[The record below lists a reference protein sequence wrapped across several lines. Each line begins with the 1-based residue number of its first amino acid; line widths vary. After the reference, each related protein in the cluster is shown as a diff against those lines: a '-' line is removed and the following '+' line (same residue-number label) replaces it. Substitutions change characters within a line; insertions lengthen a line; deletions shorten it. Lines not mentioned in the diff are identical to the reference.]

1 MTAEERGVKS
11 EKFPCGIF
19 SKCTKLF
26 PCLGE
31 CYMDRNRKDYICHL
45 LTQFDVLFLVLG
57 INPNADNKGR
67 CFNIIL
73 NFYSSSIVCVIIVS
87 LLITIADFS
96 HSCSCPAI
104 CIYFGISMISVFYTL
119 LCYLSWK
126 FIAKKRNLCMSSL
139 AQALH
144 GCGDLR
150 KQLGNVAFILKVLLL
165 LIYFASFTI
174 LIKDV
179 AIFLKYYIVDGSVVI
194 PDMAQVSLS
203 FPPFVFVIR
212 YISQTLMFTLY
223 FCSLSLFQI
232 YLSLCCYLLFK
243 AFKYCNNNI
252 ECAMTRG
259 STVTTETVENN
270 RYKYEQCLTAL
281 NKVDNLFSLYIGLT
295 VFSSLAMACVII
307 YLAAGDTSK
316 FPNVYIGVMTLS
328 ILLITTIV
336 PPLLVENE
344 VSALLLFLRKKHF

>member
-1 MTAEERGVKS
+1 MSAEERGVKS
-11 EKFPCGIF
+11 EKFSCGIF

-31 CYMDRNRKDYICHL
+31 CGMDRNRKDYICHL

-73 NFYSSSIVCVIIVS
+73 NFYSSSIVCVIIAS

-96 HSCSCPAI
+96 HSCSCSAS
-104 CIYFGISMISVFYTL
+104 CIYFGMSMISVFYIL
-119 LCYLSWK
+119 SFYLSWI
-126 FIAKKRNLCMSSL
+126 FFAKKRNLCISSL

-144 GCGDLR
+144 GCDDLR
-150 KQLGNVAFILKVLLL
+150 KQFGYVVFILKALLL
-165 LIYFASFTI
+165 LIYLVFFTI
-174 LIKDV
+174 LIKDMV
-179 AIFLKYYIVDGSVVI
+179 IFLKYYIVDGSVVI
-194 PDMAQVSLS
+194 PDMAQVPFS
-203 FPPFVFVIR
+203 FPPFVSVIR
-212 YISQTLMFTLY
+212 YISQTITFTY
-223 FCSLSLFQI
+223 YMCSLLLFQI
-232 YLSLCCYLLFK
+232 YLCLCCYLLFK
-243 AFKYCNNNI
+243 AFKYCNSNI

-259 STVTTETVENN
+259 STVTPETVENN

-295 VFSSLAMACVII
+295 VFSSLAMACVVI

-316 FPNVYIGVMTLS
+316 FPSVYIGVMTLS

-344 VSALLLFLRKKHF
+344 VSALLLF